1 MTAPLSLPTLALVLL
16 LAGVQASPDEA
27 LLDAAQQ
34 NDLPEVRRALERGA
48 NVNAKTRYNATA
60 LLFAATNANMEMVR
74 LLVDRDADLTVEDTF
89 YGFTAIG
96 MAEGNTDIV
105 RYLIEAGSP
114 GASDALALAVAQE
127 DLSLL
132 EAAAAR
138 DDVADS
144 TVAASYALVVDS
156 GNTEMASVLEAAMS
170 DRPGAANSI
179 VTLSP
184 SDLEVLSGTYRRE
197 NGGTIVITYED
208 GRLRVNLEQIVTLFP
223 ISSSNF
229 IAPQRPA
236 IGMAFDKQDDVDQL
250 VLTRPARSGEDPT
263 LVYTRTTEVSAGTSE
278 PTGGP
283 TSSPTETDLAVAP
296 RGTGRPWA
304 SFRGT
309 GASGVADGQGAVVEW
324 DVTTQHN
331 VRWKTPVPGVANSSP
346 VVWGD
351 RLFVT
356 TAISGSGD
364 NTFRTGL
371 YGDVRSVDDLSEHVW
386 KLYAL
391 DNQTGEVRWERE
403 VHRGIPR
410 TKRHTKGSQA
420 SSTSVTDGRRV
431 VVLFGTTGVLAAYDM
446 DGALLW
452 KKDLGLIDNGWFFDA
467 TEQWGHSSS
476 PIIYLDSVIL
486 QVDRQKDS
494 FVAAYDLSE
503 GEELWRTSRDDE
515 IPTWGTPTIATGE
528 SGDELIT
535 NGTKVRGYDPETGR
549 LRWSLAPNSEI
560 TVATPVVGPSLA
572 YVTGGYP
579 PVRPIYA
586 IRPGSS
592 GDISLTGRASSND
605 AIAWSSD
612 RGGTYIPT
620 PILYRGLFYT
630 LNSNGII
637 TAYEAETGERVYRA
651 RVGTGGAFSASPV
664 AADGRLYI
672 ASEDGDVFV
681 ARAGREYFEIAHNE
695 IDGVIM
701 APPAISDGL
710 IVIRTVG
717 HVYGF
722 GEEPDPARRNR

>member
-1 MTAPLSLPTLALVLL
+1 MTAPLAVPTLALVLL
-16 LAGVQASPDEA
+16 LTGAQTAPDEA

-34 NDLPEVRRALERGA
+34 NDLPGVRQALERGA
-48 NVNAKTRYNATA
+48 DVNAKTRYNATA
-60 LLFAATNANMEMVR
+60 LLYAAINANMEMVR
-74 LLVDRDADLTVEDTF
+74 LLVDQDADLTVEDTF

-96 MAEGNTDIV
+96 MAGGNLDIV

-114 GASDALALAVAQE
+114 GASDALALAIARE
-127 DLSLL
+127 DLPLL

-138 DDVADS
+138 NDVPDS
-144 TVAASYALVVDS
+144 TVAAGHALVVDS
-156 GNTEMASVLEAAMS
+156 GSTEMALVLETAMS
-170 DRPGAANSI
+170 SRPGAANSI
-179 VTLSP
+179 VTLP
-184 SDLEVLSGTYRRE
+184 ASDLEALSGSYRQE
-197 NGGTIVITYED
+197 EGGTIVVTYED
-208 GRLRVNLEQIVTLFP
+208 GRLRVNMEQIVTLFP
-223 ISSSNF
+223 ISQSEF
-229 IAPQRPA
+229 ITPQRPG
-236 IGMAFDKQDDVDQL
+236 IGFTFDRRDDVDRL
-250 VLTRPARSGEDPT
+250 LFKRPVRSGENPT
-263 LVYTRTTEVSAGTSE
+263 LVFTRTTKVSAEPSE
-278 PTGGP
+278 PTAPP

-296 RGTGRPWA
+296 RGAGLPWA

-309 GASGVADGQGAVVEW
+309 RASGVADGQGAVVDW
-324 DVTTQHN
+324 DVTTEHN
-331 VRWKTPVPGVANSSP
+331 VRWKTPIPGVANSSP
-346 VVWGD
+346 VVWGN
-351 RLFVT
+351 RVFVA
-356 TAISGSGD
+356 TAISGAGD

-391 DNQTGEVRWERE
+391 DKQTGEVRWERE
-403 VHRGIPR
+403 VHRGVPR

-420 SSTSVTDGRRV
+420 SSTPVTDGRRV

-467 TEQWGHSSS
+467 TEQWDHSSS

-494 FVAAYDLSE
+494 FVAAYGLSD

-549 LRWSLAPNSEI
+549 LSWTLAPNSEI
-560 TVATPVVGPSLA
+560 TVATPIAGPSLV

-586 IRPGSS
+586 IRPGPS
-592 GDISLTGRASSND
+592 GDISLAGRATSND

-630 LNSNGII
+630 LNNNGII

-681 ARAGREYFEIAHNE
+681 ARAGREYVEIAHNQ
-695 IDGVIM
+695 IDEVIM
-701 APPAISDGL
+701 ATPAISDGL
-710 IVIRTVG
+710 IVIRTMG
-717 HVYGF
+717 NVYGF
-722 GEEPDPARRNR
+722 GEEADPGRRNR

>member
-1 MTAPLSLPTLALVLL
+1 MTASLTVRTLALVLL
-16 LAGVQASPDEA
+16 LTGVQASPDEA

-34 NDLPEVRRALERGA
+34 NDLPAVRRALERGA
-48 NVNAKTRYNATA
+48 DINAKTRYNATA
-60 LLFAATNANMEMVR
+60 LLFAAMNANLEMVR
-74 LLVDRDADLTVEDTF
+74 LLVDRGVDLTVEDTF

-96 MAEGNTDIV
+96 MAENLDIV

-114 GASDALALAVAQE
+114 GASDALALAIARE
-127 DLSLL
+127 DLPLL
-132 EAAAAR
+132 EAAAVR
-138 DDVADS
+138 DDVPDS
-144 TVAASYALVVDS
+144 TVAASHALVVDS
-156 GNTEMASVLEAAMS
+156 GNTEMAAVLEAAMS

-184 SDLEVLSGTYRRE
+184 SDLEALSGTYGRE
-197 NGGTIVITYED
+197 NGATIVITYED
-208 GRLRVNLEQIVTLFP
+208 RRLRVNLEQIVTLFP
-223 ISSSNF
+223 ISSSDF

-236 IGMAFDKQDDVDQL
+236 IGMAFDKRDGVGRL
-250 VLTRPARSGEDPT
+250 LFTRPARSGEDPT
-263 LVYTRTTEVSAGTSE
+263 LVFTRTTEVSAETSE
-278 PTGGP
+278 PTVGP

-324 DVTTQHN
+324 DVTTEHN

-346 VVWGD
+346 VVWGN
-351 RLFVT
+351 RVFVT

-391 DNQTGEVRWERE
+391 EQQTGEVRWERE
-403 VHRGIPR
+403 VHRGVPR
-410 TKRHTKGSQA
+410 TKRHTKGRQA
-420 SSTSVTDGRRV
+420 SSTPVTDGRRV

-503 GEELWRTSRDDE
+503 GEELWRTSRAEE

-592 GDISLTGRASSND
+592 GDISLAGRASSND

-681 ARAGREYFEIAHNE
+681 ARAGREYLEIAHNE
-695 IDGVIM
+695 IDEVIM
-701 APPAISDGL
+701 ATPAISDGL
-710 IVIRTVG
+710 IVIRTMG

-722 GEEPDPARRNR
+722 GEEADPGRRNR

>member
-1 MTAPLSLPTLALVLL
+1 MWTVGKSAVQYILPVH
-16 LAGVQASPDEA
+16 GFG
-27 LLDAAQQ
+27 
-34 NDLPEVRRALERGA
+34 EVRRHAARVLAIIWGA
-48 NVNAKTRYNATA
+48 RRRKPKIWK
-60 LLFAATNANMEMVR
+60 ESPC
-74 LLVDRDADLTVEDTF
+74 
-89 YGFTAIG
+89 I
-96 MAEGNTDIV
+96 
-105 RYLIEAGSP
+105 RYLIEEGSP
-114 GASDALALAVAQE
+114 GASDALTLAIARE
-127 DLSLL
+127 DLPLL
-132 EAAAAR
+132 AAAAAR
-138 DDVADS
+138 DDVPDS
-144 TVAASYALVVDS
+144 IISASHALVAASGD
-156 GNTEMASVLEAAMS
+156 TDMASILETAMS

-179 VTLSP
+179 VTLP
-184 SDLEVLSGTYRRE
+184 ASDLEALSGSYRQE
-197 NGGTIVITYED
+197 EGGGTIVVAFED
-208 GRLRVNLEQIVTLFP
+208 GRLQANMGRIVTLFATSP
-223 ISSSNF
+223 SSF
-229 IAPQRPA
+229 VAPQVPA
-236 IGMAFDKQDDVDQL
+236 NGFTFDRRDDVDRL
-250 VLTRPARSGEDPT
+250 LFTRPVRSGEDPT
-263 LVYTRTTEVSAGTSE
+263 LVFTRTTEVSPQPSE
-278 PTGGP
+278 PAVP
-283 TSSPTETDLAVAP
+283 ASSSSTATDLAVAP
-296 RGTGRPWA
+296 RGVALPWA

-309 GASGVADGQGAVVEW
+309 RASGVADGQGAVVEW
-324 DVTTQHN
+324 DVPAEHN
-331 VRWKTPVPGVANSSP
+331 LRWKTPIPGVANSSP
-346 VVWGD
+346 VVWAN
-351 RLFVT
+351 RVFVT
-356 TAISGSGD
+356 TAISGAGD

-391 DNQTGEVRWERE
+391 DKQTGEVRWERE
-403 VHRGIPR
+403 VHRGVPR

-420 SSTSVTDGRRV
+420 SSTPVTDGRRV

-446 DGALLW
+446 DGGLLW

-494 FVAAYDLSE
+494 FVAAYDLSD

-535 NGTKVRGYDPETGR
+535 NGTRVRGYDPETGR
-549 LRWSLAPNSEI
+549 LRWTLAPNSEI
-560 TVATPVVGPSLA
+560 TVATPVAGPNLV

-586 IRPGSS
+586 IRPGPS
-592 GDISLTGRASSND
+592 GDISLAGRATSND

-630 LNSNGII
+630 LNNNSII

-651 RVGTGGAFSASPV
+651 RVGMGGAFSASPV

-681 ARAGREYFEIAHNE
+681 ARAGREYVEIAHNQ
-695 IDGVIM
+695 IDEVVM
-701 APPAISDGL
+701 ATPAISDGL
-710 IVIRTVG
+710 IVIRTMG

-722 GEEPDPARRNR
+722 GDEPDDGPENR

>member
-1 MTAPLSLPTLALVLL
+1 MTASLTVRTLALVLL
-16 LAGVQASPDEA
+16 LTGVQASPDEA

-34 NDLPEVRRALERGA
+34 NDLPAVRRALERGA
-48 NVNAKTRYNATA
+48 DINAKTRYNATA
-60 LLFAATNANMEMVR
+60 LLFAAMNANLEMVR
-74 LLVDRDADLTVEDTF
+74 LLVDRGVDLTVEDTF

-96 MAEGNTDIV
+96 MAENLDIV

-114 GASDALALAVAQE
+114 GASDALALAIARE
-127 DLSLL
+127 DLPLL
-132 EAAAAR
+132 EAAAVR
-138 DDVADS
+138 DDVPDS
-144 TVAASYALVVDS
+144 TVAASHALVVDS
-156 GNTEMASVLEAAMS
+156 GNTEMAAVLEAAMS

-184 SDLEVLSGTYRRE
+184 SDLEALSGTYGRE
-197 NGGTIVITYED
+197 NGATIVITYED
-208 GRLRVNLEQIVTLFP
+208 RRLRVNLEQIVTLFP
-223 ISSSNF
+223 ISSSDF

-236 IGMAFDKQDDVDQL
+236 IGMAFDKRDGVGRL
-250 VLTRPARSGEDPT
+250 LFTRPARSGEDPT
-263 LVYTRTTEVSAGTSE
+263 LVFTRTTEVSAETSE
-278 PTGGP
+278 PTVGP

-324 DVTTQHN
+324 DVTTEHN

-346 VVWGD
+346 VVWGN
-351 RLFVT
+351 RVFVT

-391 DNQTGEVRWERE
+391 EQQTGEVRWERE
-403 VHRGIPR
+403 VHRGVPR

-420 SSTSVTDGRRV
+420 SSTPVTDGRRV

-503 GEELWRTSRDDE
+503 GEELWRTSRAEE

-592 GDISLTGRASSND
+592 GDISLAGRASSND

-681 ARAGREYFEIAHNE
+681 ARAGREYLEIAHNE
-695 IDGVIM
+695 IDEVIM
-701 APPAISDGL
+701 ATPAISDGL
-710 IVIRTVG
+710 IVIRTMG

-722 GEEPDPARRNR
+722 GEEADPGRRNR